1 MTKALDK
8 ILELVGKEKIT
19 KEDYRLMQRES
30 YGLVEDEYR
39 VIEMVERRLGD
50 LRKRG
55 EIDF

>member
-1 MTKALDK
+1 MTDALKK

-30 YGLVEDEYR
+30 LGLIEAEYG
-39 VIEMVERRLGD
+39 VIEMVERRLQD
-50 LRKRG
+50 LRMTG

>member
-30 YGLVEDEYR
+30 SGLVEDEYR